1 MLISNSISF
10 IQKIAL
16 VLSCS
21 LFVLT
26 ATNAQ
31 KIDAKSQ
38 MLYDALE
45 KVNGGYKKLA
55 KKKDVQFMYYYD
67 DKAKGMDISMEKHIF
82 DGEHSWAEYKQ
93 HPVNVLPDMKGTA
106 VQSLVM
112 DKPAVTLDGK
122 KIMDEAALGGAVFL
136 RKVNLYWFAMMY
148 KLADPGTISEYQG
161 KKDYKGKS
169 YDTVRLTYADGSTG
183 KPADDEYI
191 LYFNPETHL
200 VDMFYFSLP
209 AFGVNDP
216 ILRME
221 CDYTKVDGILLST
234 ERRAYA
240 PNEMGKYGQIGA
252 YSTKDIKFKNKFA
265 KEDFMLK

>member
-1 MLISNSISF
+1 MFTTNSVSF
-10 IQKIAL
+10 IQKLVL
-16 VLSCS
+16 VLSIS
-21 LFVLT
+21 IFVLT
-26 ATNAQ
+26 AAEAQ
-31 KIDAKSQ
+31 KIDAKSR

-45 KVNGGYKKLA
+45 DVNGGYKKLA

-93 HPVNVLPDMKGTA
+93 HPVNVLPDMQGVA

-112 DKPAVTLDGK
+112 NKPAVTLDGK

-148 KLADPGTISEYQG
+148 KLTDPGTVSEYQG
-161 KKDYKGKS
+161 QKDYKGKT
-169 YDTVRLTYADGSTG
+169 YETVRLSYENGATG
-183 KPADDEYI
+183 KAADDEYI

-200 VDMFYFSLP
+200 VDIFYFSLP
-209 AFGVNDP
+209 ALGINDP
-216 ILRME
+216 ILAME
-221 CDYTKVDGILLST
+221 CDYTKVDGILLAT

-240 PNEMGKYGQIGA
+240 PNKEGKYGQIGA
-252 YSTKDIKFKNKFA
+252 YSTKDIKFKNKF
-265 KEDFMLK
+265 KMEDFKL

>member
-1 MLISNSISF
+1 MLITNSISL
-10 IQKIAL
+10 IQRV
-16 VLSCS
+16 VLLLGFG
-21 LFVLT
+21 LFLFS
-26 ATNAQ
+26 AAHAQ
-31 KIDAKSQ
+31 KIDAKSR

-45 KVNGGYKKLA
+45 DVNGGYKKLA

-93 HPVNVLPDMKGTA
+93 HPVNVLPDMQGVA

-112 DKPAVTLDGK
+112 NKPAVSLDGK
-122 KIMDEAALGGAVFL
+122 KLMDEAALGGAVFL

-148 KLADPGTISEYQG
+148 KLTDPGTISEYQG
-161 KKDYKGKS
+161 KKEYKGKT
-169 YDTVRLTYADGSTG
+169 YDTVKLTYADGATG
-183 KPADDEYI
+183 KAADDQYI

-221 CDYTKVDGILLST
+221 CDYKKVDGILLST
-234 ERRAYA
+234 VRRAYA
-240 PNEMGKYGQIGA
+240 PNAEGTYGQIGE
-252 YSTKDIKFKNKFA
+252 YTTKDIKFKNKFS
-265 KEDFMLK
+265 KEDFMF

>member
-1 MLISNSISF
+1 MFTNSINS
-10 IQKIAL
+10 IQKLAL
-16 VLSCS
+16 ILSCC
-21 LFVLT
+21 LFVMT
-26 ATNAQ
+26 SVDAQ
-31 KIDAKSQ
+31 KIDAKSR

-45 KVNGGYKKLA
+45 RVNGGYKKLA

-106 VQSLVM
+106 VQSLVNN
-112 DKPAVTLDGK
+112 KPAITLDGK
-122 KIMDEAALGGAVFL
+122 KIMDEAAMGGTVFL

-148 KLADPGTISEYQG
+148 KLTDPGTISESQG
-161 KKDYKGKS
+161 QKEYKGKT
-169 YDTVRLTYADGSTG
+169 YDTVRLTYATGATG

-200 VDMFYFSLP
+200 VDMFYFSLT
-209 AFGVNDP
+209 AFGINDP

-221 CDYTKVDGILLST
+221 CDYTTVDGILLAT

-240 PNEMGKYGQIGA
+240 PNEKGEYGQIGA
-252 YSTKDIKFKNKFA
+252 YSTKDVKFKNKFE

>member
-10 IQKIAL
+10 IQRIAL
-16 VLSCS
+16 ILSCG

-26 ATNAQ
+26 AANAQ

-45 KVNGGYKKLA
+45 GVNGGYKKLA

-112 DKPAVTLDGK
+112 NKPAVTLDGK
-122 KIMDEAALGGAVFL
+122 KIMDEAALGGTVFL

-148 KLADPGTISEYQG
+148 KLTDPGTISEYQG
-161 KKDYKGKS
+161 KKDFNGKT
-169 YDTVRLTYADGSTG
+169 YDTVKLSYANGATG

-209 AFGVNDP
+209 ALGINDP

-234 ERRAYA
+234 TRRAYA
-240 PNEMGKYGQIGA
+240 PNKEGKYGQIGE
-252 YSTKDIKFKNKFA
+252 YLTKDIKFKNKFS
-265 KEDFMLK
+265 KEDFML